1 MSSLI
6 CLSLLHMGAAGDNND
21 DPSYYVAD
29 DESVRLILI
38 LLFLSLCNDEGRA
51 NAGRDVDGWHIR
63 TSARHSTWIQP
74 RSPGRLFLPQGI
86 IIGQQSILKD
96 FISLHTS

>member
-38 LLFLSLCNDEGRA
+38 L
-51 NAGRDVDGWHIR
+51 
-63 TSARHSTWIQP
+63 
-74 RSPGRLFLPQGI
+74 
-86 IIGQQSILKD
+86 SIS
-96 FISLHTS
+96 FFV